1 VEQVMHRRVR
11 RAKRRALRSRDA
23 RRRAALTKELAN
35 REKTNLHFACQ
46 HGKLDIVH
54 QLCLHGAKVSAHDEE
69 GHTPLM
75 LASGGGHTRIVQ
87 RLLANAAYPH
97 VTKLGFVSRRVGP
110 AVNSVDDGGR
120 TALHHAAEGGH
131 HVIVKLLL
139 EAGANAEVQDKKR
152 TTALDVCTSPE
163 AFHLLRSRAE
173 LYARRERLEGVA
185 LKRNVSYNLF
195 VSFFRALSL
204 PLSLSLSLSLAFV
217 C

>member
-1 VEQVMHRRVR
+1 M
-11 RAKRRALRSRDA
+11 
-23 RRRAALTKELAN
+23 
-35 REKTNLHFACQ
+35 
-46 HGKLDIVH
+46 
-54 QLCLHGAKVSAHDEE
+54 

-75 LASGGGHTRIVQ
+75 LASAGGHTRIVQ

-97 VTKLGFVSRRVGP
+97 VTKLGFVSRRQGP
-110 AVNSVDDGGR
+110 AVNSVDDDGR

-139 EAGANAEVQDKKR
+139 EAGANAEVQDRKCA
-152 TTALDVCTSPE
+152 TALDVCNSPE

-195 VSFFRALSL
+195 FFLRARSRFCVLSMTKEKQPREEKKKKKHMEDERTLIFDSSRVLWKGFLLLCRFAFPVSSVLCFS
-204 PLSLSLSLSLAFV
+204 
-217 C
+217 